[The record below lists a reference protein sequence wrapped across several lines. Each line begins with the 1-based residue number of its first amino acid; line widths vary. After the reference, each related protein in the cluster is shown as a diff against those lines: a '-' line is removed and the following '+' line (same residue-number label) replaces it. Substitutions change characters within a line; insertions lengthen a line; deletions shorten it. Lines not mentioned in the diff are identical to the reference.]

1 LSGVERHRPAF
12 QKKKIY
18 SFFLPNQIGPQT
30 WAGPGAEGRPPLRSS
45 EAEGIELDPGTRG
58 QTSSALRR
66 ARLGDRAE
74 RPRPDGLRPGAIGA
88 CVFFFF
94 KDFRS
99 DLVVLDLVLL
109 VKNNVHSR
117 RLMENKQGSN
127 KDEIRD
133 EDTEKNE
140 GPRLLQ
146 IG

>member
-1 LSGVERHRPAF
+1 
-12 QKKKIY
+12 
-18 SFFLPNQIGPQT
+18 
-30 WAGPGAEGRPPLRSS
+30 
-45 EAEGIELDPGTRG
+45 
-58 QTSSALRR
+58 
-66 ARLGDRAE
+66 LGDRVE

-88 CVFFFF
+88 RIFLFF

-109 VKNNVHSR
+109 VKNDVHSR
-117 RLMENKQGSN
+117 RLMEIKQGSN
-127 KDEIRD
+127 EDEIRD